1 MSRNYNMT
9 VIVAGYDPEKAT
21 PIREA
26 ANEEWSF
33 DDWDEDPPEAQRR
46 QLMGWGDGKLCA
58 GEGEE
63 EFVHRLAKAIW
74 KANGAYCEVEVQSVF
89 LDDLPNEVYFL
100 DEDDYHRLIEGAPP
114 ADGPSQA

>member
-9 VIVAGYDPEKAT
+9 VIVRSYDPEKSIA
-21 PIREA
+21 IREA
-26 ANEEWSF
+26 AKDEWSF
-33 DDWDEDPPEAQRR
+33 DDWDEDPPEAERR

-63 EFVHRLAKAIW
+63 ELVHRLAKAIW
-74 KANGAYCEVEVQSVF
+74 KANAAYCEVEVQSVF

-100 DEDDYHRLIEGAPP
+100 DEDDYHRWIDGALVPDAPP
-114 ADGPSQA
+114 QG

>member
-1 MSRNYNMT
+1 MSRNYSMT
-9 VIVAGYDPEKAT
+9 VIVSSYDPEKAT
-21 PIREA
+21 AIREA

-33 DDWDEDPPEAQRR
+33 EDWHEDPPEAQRR

-74 KANGAYCEVEVQSVF
+74 KANGAYCDIEVQSVF
-89 LDDLPNEVYFL
+89 LDDLPNEVYEL
-100 DEDDYHRLIEGAPP
+100 DEDAYDRLMESETVPNT
-114 ADGPSQA
+114 PSQG